1 MFELLYKVSHKP
13 RSMEDRVG
21 GKTRD
26 EEADGPSLLLISGKM
41 TEMVRKMLVSQSL
54 LQKCNLYFKVIIM
67 FIIYGWVRRQTIKD
81 RVRHADGHIL
91 ISSF

>member
-13 RSMEDRVG
+13 RSMEDRVS

-26 EEADGPSLLLISGKM
+26 EESDGPSLLLISGNM
-41 TEMVRKMLVSQSL
+41 TEMVRKMFVSQSL

-67 FIIYGWVRRQTIKD
+67 LIFSGWVRRQ
-81 RVRHADGHIL
+81 
-91 ISSF
+91 S